1 MLSTTALN
9 GVPGLVLCTCPEH
22 PSTPLPMSRSGRLPG
37 FALAV
42 GAGLVLA
49 DASIVTLG
57 LPELLAELQTTIV
70 GVAAVIGVYTAVL
83 ALTLLP
89 AASIVRR
96 VGARKTGAGGMLI
109 VAAAS
114 GFCALADNLPTLL
127 TARAIQAVG
136 GAAALMAVFALL
148 HVEAKPR
155 RRLWLVAAVLG
166 TAVGPAVG
174 VSMPPAT

>member
-1 MLSTTALN
+1 
-9 GVPGLVLCTCPEH
+9 
-22 PSTPLPMSRSGRLPG
+22 MSRSGRLPG

-89 AASIVRR
+89 A
-96 VGARKTGAGGMLI
+96 GGRL
-109 VAAAS
+109 AAS
-114 GFCALADNLPTLL
+114 
-127 TARAIQAVG
+127 ARG
-136 GAAALMAVFALL
+136 RPERAAC
-148 HVEAKPR
+148 
-155 RRLWLVAAVLG
+155 
-166 TAVGPAVG
+166 
-174 VSMPPAT
+174 